1 MVTAVSTATATL
13 NPKRRPLFPSEAEN
27 GQPRRRPKSKE
38 VSSRYLSSSSSSK
51 TSSSISSTSKQ
62 REAPNVTRTG
72 RSPAIPVQNSATVS
86 RSQSVGKRRP
96 AGTSEMSAATKL
108 LLTSTRSK
116 SVSFQGESNSLLGTK
131 AKPVKK
137 FANRI
142 DTSER
147 KRSEKETEKVNQMNN
162 AKRIAPGRTKP
173 ANSSLNKGAVT
184 QMERLVKDR
193 MESARAIDKLRLLE
207 RSKSVNSSLMA
218 RSLDC
223 GKYPGTFVSGDIV
236 RLSQKSV
243 TGEINQFNVETKEKV
258 IEPLRDVP
266 IANLNSSYGSA
277 EEVACDSES
286 VSSGSGSSRQECG
299 SVVSQLR
306 GRHSIVRSVRVLQQD
321 NGRTRQGVEPHSP
334 VSRNNGYTTLAP
346 SKQIDNKKS
355 LNESRVSS
363 FRDILATRG
372 FSPYI
377 RCRLRSGS
385 PSKTSTP
392 STSYPLRGNSNPAR
406 ATIGAAIT
414 TPTNVGNTPSTLSF
428 GTDVRGKAGEN
439 WFADVHE
446 FRLLYNRHLQWR
458 FVNAKTDSAYFKLTE
473 TAERNLYNAQ
483 LATSKL
489 LHSVKSKQ
497 TELLLL
503 KQNLKLYRILKGQ
516 VPCFENWGLIDKE
529 HCSSLSAAI
538 CALEVSTIRL
548 PVVNGARAD
557 IQKLKSAICSAVNMV
572 QTMASSICLLQSKV
586 EQMSSLL
593 IELSSTVCSEHSSLD
608 QCRDLLS
615 TVTDMQV
622 KQCSLRTHLLQLKN
636 TQSCSTQL

>member
-1 MVTAVSTATATL
+1 MVTAVSTTTTNL

-38 VSSRYLSSSSSSK
+38 VSSRYLSSSSSK

-72 RSPAIPVQNSATVS
+72 RSSPAIRVQDSATVS
-86 RSQSVGKRRP
+86 RSQSVGRRRP

-116 SVSFQGESNSLLGTK
+116 SVSFQGESNSLVGTK

-184 QMERLVKDR
+184 QMERPVKDK

-223 GKYPGTFVSGDIV
+223 GKYPGTFVSGNIV

-243 TGEINQFNVETKEKV
+243 TGEINQFND
-258 IEPLRDVP
+258 EPLREDVP

-286 VSSGSGSSRQECG
+286 VSSGSGSSGQECG

-306 GRHSIVRSVRVLQQD
+306 GRHSIVRSVRVLQQE
-321 NGRTRQGVEPHSP
+321 NGRTRRGAEPNSP

-355 LNESRVSS
+355 LNENRVSS

-377 RCRLRSGS
+377 RGHLRSGS

-406 ATIGAAIT
+406 ATIGAVIT
-414 TPTNVGNTPSTLSF
+414 TPNNVGNTPSTLSF

-439 WFADVHE
+439 LFADVHE

-458 FVNAKTDSAYFKLTE
+458 FVNAKTDSAYCKLTE

-538 CALEVSTIRL
+538 CALE
-548 PVVNGARAD
+548 AD

-593 IELSSTVCSEHSSLD
+593 IELSNTVSSEHSSLD

-622 KQCSLRTHLLQLKN
+622 KQCSLMTHLLQLKDP
-636 TQSCSTQL
+636 QSCSTQL

>member
-38 VSSRYLSSSSSSK
+38 VSSRYLLSSSSSI
-51 TSSSISSTSKQ
+51 SSSSNSSSLANSTSKQ

-72 RSPAIPVQNSATVS
+72 KSPAIPVQNSATVS
-86 RSQSVGKRRP
+86 RSQSVGRRRP

-108 LLTSTRSK
+108 LLTSTRGK
-116 SVSFQGESNSLLGTK
+116 SVSFQGESFSLIGTK

-137 FANRI
+137 FADRI

-173 ANSSLNKGAVT
+173 ANSSLNKGAVA
-184 QMERLVKDR
+184 QMERPVKDR
-193 MESARAIDKLRLLE
+193 MESERAIDKLSLLG
-207 RSKSVNSSLMA
+207 RSKYVNS

-223 GKYPGTFVSGDIV
+223 GKYSGTFVSRGIV

-243 TGEINQFNVETKEKV
+243 TDEINQFDVETKEKV
-258 IEPLRDVP
+258 EPLRIDVP
-266 IANLNSSYGSA
+266 VANLNSSYRSAISA

-286 VSSGSGSSRQECG
+286 VSSGSGSSGQECG
-299 SVVSQLR
+299 SVLQ
-306 GRHSIVRSVRVLQQD
+306 GRH
-321 NGRTRQGVEPHSP
+321 
-334 VSRNNGYTTLAP
+334 
-346 SKQIDNKKS
+346 
-355 LNESRVSS
+355 
-363 FRDILATRG
+363 TRG
-372 FSPYI
+372 FSSYL
-377 RCRLRSGS
+377 RGRFRSGS

-392 STSYPLRGNSNPAR
+392 STTYRLRGSSSAAR
-406 ATIGAAIT
+406 ARIGAVIT
-414 TPTNVGNTPSTLSF
+414 TANNVGNTPSTLSF
-428 GTDVRGKAGEN
+428 GTDTRGKAGEN

-458 FVNAKTDSAYFKLTE
+458 FANAKTDSAYFKLTE
-473 TAERNLYNAQ
+473 TAERNLYNVQ
-483 LATSKL
+483 LANSKL

-516 VPCFENWGLIDKE
+516 VPCFENWCLIDKE
-529 HCSSLSAAI
+529 HCSSLSSAI

-557 IQKLKSAICSAVNMV
+557 IQKLKRAICSAVNMV
-572 QTMASSICLLQSKV
+572 QAIAPSICLLQSKV

-593 IELSSTVCSEHSSLD
+593 IELSSTVSSEHSSLD

-622 KQCSLRTHLLQLKN
+622 KHCSLRTHLIQLKD
-636 TQSCSTQL
+636 TPSQGTS

>member
-38 VSSRYLSSSSSSK
+38 VSSRYLLSSSSSI
-51 TSSSISSTSKQ
+51 SSSSNSSSLANSTSKQ

-72 RSPAIPVQNSATVS
+72 KSPAIPVQNSATVS
-86 RSQSVGKRRP
+86 RSQSVGRRRP

-108 LLTSTRSK
+108 LLTSTRGK
-116 SVSFQGESNSLLGTK
+116 SVSFQGESFSLIGTK

-137 FANRI
+137 FADRI

-173 ANSSLNKGAVT
+173 ANSSLNKGAVA
-184 QMERLVKDR
+184 QMERPVKDR
-193 MESARAIDKLRLLE
+193 MESERAIDKLSLLG
-207 RSKSVNSSLMA
+207 RSKYVNS

-223 GKYPGTFVSGDIV
+223 GKYSGTFVSRGIV

-243 TGEINQFNVETKEKV
+243 TDEINQFDVETKEKV
-258 IEPLRDVP
+258 EPLRIDVP
-266 IANLNSSYGSA
+266 VANLNSSYRSAISA

-286 VSSGSGSSRQECG
+286 VSSGSGSSGQEC
-299 SVVSQLR
+299 
-306 GRHSIVRSVRVLQQD
+306 
-321 NGRTRQGVEPHSP
+321 
-334 VSRNNGYTTLAP
+334 
-346 SKQIDNKKS
+346 
-355 LNESRVSS
+355 
-363 FRDILATRG
+363 
-372 FSPYI
+372 
-377 RCRLRSGS
+377 
-385 PSKTSTP
+385 
-392 STSYPLRGNSNPAR
+392 
-406 ATIGAAIT
+406 
-414 TPTNVGNTPSTLSF
+414 GNTPSTLSF
-428 GTDVRGKAGEN
+428 GTDTRGKAGEN

-458 FVNAKTDSAYFKLTE
+458 FANAKTDSAYFKLTE
-473 TAERNLYNAQ
+473 TAERNLYNVQ
-483 LATSKL
+483 LANSKL

-516 VPCFENWGLIDKE
+516 VPCFENWCLIDKE
-529 HCSSLSAAI
+529 HCSSLSSAI

-557 IQKLKSAICSAVNMV
+557 IQKLKRAICSAVNMV
-572 QTMASSICLLQSKV
+572 QAIAPSICLLQSKV

-593 IELSSTVCSEHSSLD
+593 IELSSTVSSEHSSLD

-622 KQCSLRTHLLQLKN
+622 KHCSLRTHLIQLKD
-636 TQSCSTQL
+636 TPSQGTS

>member
-72 RSPAIPVQNSATVS
+72 RSPAIPVQDSATVS

-147 KRSEKETEKVNQMNN
+147 KRSEKVTEKLNQMNN

-184 QMERLVKDR
+184 QMERPVKDR
-193 MESARAIDKLRLLE
+193 MESTRAIDKLRLLE
-207 RSKSVNSSLMA
+207 RSNSVNSSLMA

-223 GKYPGTFVSGDIV
+223 GKYPGTFVSGNIV

-286 VSSGSGSSRQECG
+286 VSSGSGSSGQECG
-299 SVVSQLR
+299 SVSQLP
-306 GRHSIVRSVRVLQQD
+306 GRHSILRSVRVLQQD
-321 NGRTRQGVEPHSP
+321 NGRTRRGAEPNSP
-334 VSRNNGYTTLAP
+334 GSRNNGYTTLAP

-355 LNESRVSS
+355 LNESQVSS

-377 RCRLRSGS
+377 RGRLRSGS

-406 ATIGAAIT
+406 ATIGAVIT
-414 TPTNVGNTPSTLSF
+414 TPNNVGNTPSTLSF

-439 WFADVHE
+439 LFADVHE

-458 FVNAKTDSAYFKLTE
+458 FVNAKTDSAYVKLTE

-489 LHSVKSKQ
+489 LNSVMSKQ

-503 KQNLKLYRILKGQ
+503 KQNLKLYHILKGQ
-516 VPCFENWGLIDKE
+516 VPCFENWGLIDKD

-572 QTMASSICLLQSKV
+572 QAMASSICLLQSKV

-593 IELSSTVCSEHSSLD
+593 IELSNTVSSEHSSLD

-622 KQCSLRTHLLQLKN
+622 KQCSLRTHLLQLKDP
-636 TQSCSTQL
+636 QSCSTQL

>member
-38 VSSRYLSSSSSSK
+38 VSSRYLSSSSAK

-62 REAPNVTRTG
+62 REAPNVTRAV
-72 RSPAIPVQNSATVS
+72 RSPAIPVQNSDTVS

-184 QMERLVKDR
+184 QMERPVKDK

-223 GKYPGTFVSGDIV
+223 GKYPGTFVSGNIV

-243 TGEINQFNVETKEKV
+243 TGEINQFNVETKEEV
-258 IEPLRDVP
+258 ELLREDVP

-286 VSSGSGSSRQECG
+286 VSSGSGSSGQECG
-299 SVVSQLR
+299 SVSQLR
-306 GRHSIVRSVRVLQQD
+306 GRHSILRSVRVLQQD

-377 RCRLRSGS
+377 RGRLRSGS

-392 STSYPLRGNSNPAR
+392 STSYPLRGNLNPAR
-406 ATIGAAIT
+406 ATIGAVIT
-414 TPTNVGNTPSTLSF
+414 TPNNVGNTPSTLSF

-439 WFADVHE
+439 WLADVHE

-489 LHSVKSKQ
+489 LNSVESKK
-497 TELLLL
+497 TELFLL

-572 QTMASSICLLQSKV
+572 HTMASSICLLQSKV

-593 IELSSTVCSEHSSLD
+593 IELSSTVSSEHSSLD